1 MRRYFVTHASV
12 RCARC
17 GVKLSARIL
26 APSAP
31 HRLTRLIPR
40 CSSPVG
46 SELPGPGGCSLDGF
60 IATIA
65 TYIIFRYFVF
75 FPSVFDFDFRAGGP
89 FFSTLCI
96 RVVRVVVSLL
106 RHGLTAVKATSIR
119 DQSNGTSQRL
129 PWRRAMP
136 TSRAWSEK
144 TRRKS
149 RRPSADR

>member
-1 MRRYFVTHASV
+1 MVAFLRHQGRAFVRRYFVTHASV

-46 SELPGPGGCSLDGF
+46 SELLGPGGCSSDDF
-60 IATIA
+60 IATMA
-65 TYIIFRYFVF
+65 TYIIFRYFFF

-89 FFSTLCI
+89 FFSTLCF
-96 RVVRVVVSLL
+96 RVVRVVSLSL
-106 RHGLTAVKATSIR
+106 AAWLYSCESNIYLT
-119 DQSNGTSQRL
+119 RL
-129 PWRRAMP
+129 
-136 TSRAWSEK
+136 
-144 TRRKS
+144 KS
-149 RRPSADR
+149 RVRLALGL